1 MGNGIN
7 IVAAVNTV
15 RVVRR
20 PVLGLGFGCSTLL
33 WGGHTLDSALAGIR
47 QAGFDAIELCSIP
60 GMGADHL
67 PADASPE
74 IVSLIGRSIN
84 DRGLAIDSIGAS
96 SNLADP
102 DARKRV
108 KRLMGLA
115 ADLGAPSVASSPGG
129 VSDDEAS
136 FSEAVRWIDELAQHG
151 GDLGV
156 RLALKPHLGSVAYSA
171 NTALRLMNEVDTEWV
186 CLNFDA
192 SHVYRAGDD
201 AVESLRD
208 LAPHVGNARIRD
220 AKSSTES
227 PPPVAEQVCGAGVL
241 DIHALVE
248 VMRGIDRLQYVVLEI
263 VGMNG
268 YPLEVVQEL
277 AEESIKHLQAA

>member
-1 MGNGIN
+1 M
-7 IVAAVNTV
+7 
-15 RVVRR
+15 
-20 PVLGLGFGCSTLL
+20 
-33 WGGHTLDSALAGIR
+33 DSALDGIR
-47 QAGFDAIELCSIP
+47 QAGFEAIELCSIP

-67 PADASPE
+67 SADASQE
-74 IVSLIGRSIN
+74 AVTSIGRSIK

-129 VSDDEAS
+129 VADDEAS
-136 FSEAVRWIDELAQHG
+136 FAEAVRAIDEIAKHG
-151 GDLGV
+151 SELGV
-156 RLALKPHLGSVAYSA
+156 RLALKPHLGSVAY
-171 NTALRLMNEVDTEWV
+171 NTPTALRLMIEVDTEWV

-201 AVESLRD
+201 PVTSLRD
-208 LAPHVGNARIRD
+208 LAPFVGNARIRD
-220 AKSSTES
+220 AKSSTGG

-241 DIHALVE
+241 DIRALVD
-248 VMRGIDRLQYVVLEI
+248 VMRGIDRLEYVVLEI

-268 YPLEVVQEL
+268 YPLERVQGA
-277 AEESIKHLQAA
+277 AEQSINYLRAA